1 MESRQANASKRRA
14 VKPRLTMSG
23 KEILELALKL
33 KPDERFSMI
42 EALLRS
48 LDTPDA
54 ALDELWADEAEKR
67 LQAYRAG
74 KLAGVPF
81 DEVFAEH

>member
-1 MESRQANASKRRA
+1 
-14 VKPRLTMSG
+14 MSG

-33 KPDERFSMI
+33 KPDERFSVV

-54 ALDELWADEAEKR
+54 SLDALWAVEAEKR
-67 LQAYRAG
+67 LNAYRAG
-74 KLAGVPF
+74 TLAGIPF